1 MRLLFSGQ
9 IKHRG
14 LISGSVLHHAA
25 GVCALEKKTENRA
38 HSCACVSTIL
48 AMAIRCLPT
57 VSCSKTNL
65 SGIDAE

>member
-48 AMAIRCLPT
+48 AMAIRCLLARAAKQT
-57 VSCSKTNL
+57 FL
-65 SGIDAE
+65 E